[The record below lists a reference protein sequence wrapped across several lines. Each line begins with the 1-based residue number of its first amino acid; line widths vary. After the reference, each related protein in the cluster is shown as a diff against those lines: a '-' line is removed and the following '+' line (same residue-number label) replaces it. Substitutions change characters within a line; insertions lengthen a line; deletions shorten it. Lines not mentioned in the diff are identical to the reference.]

1 MARTAKQK
9 FARRVLWELIGSLVI
24 GAALGS
30 FMAYYDCTEDL
41 GTIVTAVTIGTFIS
55 FVIIDYMVVYLNE
68 KMNKE
73 NTDPRYPGY
82 YIIYYNWRSPKFV
95 LKFILWLLLYIIV
108 GAVLIIIVDVSIWPA
123 IIYFGITI
131 IGIIQYI
138 WDNYIKNKFDNLED

>member
-24 GAALGS
+24 GGALGA

-73 NTDPRYPGY
+73 NTDLRYPGY
-82 YIIYYNWRSPKFV
+82 YIIHYNWRSTKFV

-138 WDNYIKNKFDNLED
+138 WDNYIKKKFDNLED

>member
-1 MARTAKQK
+1 MRTAKQK
-9 FARRVLWELIGSLVI
+9 FRRRVLWELLVSLVI
-24 GAALGS
+24 GAALYA

-41 GTIVTAVTIGTFIS
+41 GTIVTVVTIGTFIS
-55 FVIIDYMVVYLNE
+55 FVIIDYMGVYLEE

-95 LKFILWLLLYIIV
+95 LKFILWLLLYAIV

-123 IIYFGITI
+123 IIYFGLSIAL
-131 IGIIQYI
+131 IIQYI
-138 WDNYIKNKFDNLED
+138 WDNYIKKKFDNEEDE

>member
-1 MARTAKQK
+1 MRTAKQK
-9 FARRVLWELIGSLVI
+9 FRRRVLWELLGSLVI
-24 GAALGS
+24 GAALYA

-41 GTIVTAVTIGTFIS
+41 GTIVIAVTIGTFIS
-55 FVIIDYMVVYLNE
+55 FVIIDYMGVYLEE

-95 LKFILWLLLYIIV
+95 LKFILWLLLYAIV

-123 IIYFGITI
+123 IIYFGLSIAL
-131 IGIIQYI
+131 IIQYI
-138 WDNYIKNKFDNLED
+138 WDNYIKKKFDNEEDE